1 LIQEEAINMW
11 SVRIDV
17 ELKKDVLDAQGKAA
31 HQALLSL
38 GFSKVKEVR
47 VGKLIELR
55 VEGNSRE
62 EIETQVRDM
71 CKKLLSNPVI
81 EDFKYEIE
89 EQ

>member
-1 LIQEEAINMW
+1 MINEEAINMW

-17 ELKKDVLDAQGKAA
+17 KLKKGVLDAQGKAT

-38 GFSKVKEVR
+38 GFSNVKEVK
-47 VGKLIELR
+47 VGKLIELQ
-55 VEGNSRE
+55 VKGNSRE

-71 CKKLLSNPVI
+71 CKRLLSNPVI